1 MRKILLTLVVLLLAT
16 PAWADV
22 IISAEA
28 DGCVVTVSFDASSE
42 ANLVRAFSLD
52 IKLDND
58 ANIISA
64 AGVNTDYYVF
74 PGTIQ
79 IDAAGNVTNPG
90 TAVAE
95 YGDLPSDT
103 LPGLDSNG
111 ITIEMG
117 SLYAPVGPSSP
128 NAPVTSGAL
137 LTFEVDGSCTV
148 TITANVARAGATGV
162 VMEDPGEV
170 VTVVLPAPL
179 PVDCGGGPCMVVD
192 QVIGDIT
199 ITQAI
204 VDLWTSI
211 GEPVEWC
218 CESNSKGDANLDQF
232 TNPSDVVPILNALGQ
247 ATNATNY
254 LADLNRDGFINPS
267 DVVLIINNL
276 GVEHLDPCPP
286 EP

>member
-22 IISAEA
+22 VISAEQT
-28 DGCVVTVSFDASSE
+28 DDCIVTVSFDASTE
-42 ANLVRAFSLD
+42 TNLVRAISLD

-58 ANIISA
+58 ANIVSA
-64 AGVNTDYYVF
+64 TGVNADYYVY

-111 ITIEMG
+111 ITIEMA
-117 SLYAPVGPSSP
+117 SLYAPVGPTSP
-128 NAPVTSGAL
+128 NAPDTSGAL
-137 LTFEVDGSCTV
+137 LQFEVDADCTV
-148 TITANVARAGATGV
+148 TITANVSRAGAKGV
-162 VMEDPGEV
+162 VMEDPDEDP
-170 VTVVLPAPL
+170 TVVLPDPL
-179 PVDCGGGPCMVVD
+179 AVTCGVVCMNVGD
-192 QVIGDIT
+192 TIGDIT

-204 VDLWTSI
+204 VDLWVSI
-211 GEPVEWC
+211 GSPIEWC
-218 CESNSKGDANLDQF
+218 CESNSKGDANLDEF
-232 TNPSDVVPILNALGQ
+232 TNPSDVVPIINALGE

-276 GVEHLDPCPP
+276 GAEVGPCP
-286 EP
+286 